1 MKSQPGS
8 NLSSAAPSLRVL
20 REAPAERVLHDS
32 TTASLL
38 EVLSVLVGDPDVAL
52 RVLAQFPSLRDM
64 QQARPAELAEID
76 GLGPR
81 RIATLKAALEIGRR
95 LLRVAGDDRAQIRS
109 PADAAQ
115 LLIPEM
121 NLLEQE
127 QLRVVL
133 LDTRMRVIAMPV
145 IYVGNLNA
153 TIVRTAEVFRE
164 AIRQNASA
172 IIVAH
177 NHPSGDS
184 SPSPEDISVTRSIIA
199 AGQLLDIDVMDHLI
213 ISGQGGQIFASLKE
227 RGLAFE

>member
-1 MKSQPGS
+1 MNSTQ
-8 NLSSAAPSLRVL
+8 PSLRVL
-20 REAPAERVLHDS
+20 REAPAERVLQDS

-38 EVLSVLVGDPDVAL
+38 EVVSVLVGDPDVAL
-52 RVLAQFPSLRDM
+52 RVLAQFPTLRDI
-64 QQARPAELAEID
+64 QQARPAELAMIN

-81 RIATLKAALEIGRR
+81 RIAALKAALEMGRR
-95 LLRVAGDDRAQIRS
+95 LLSAAGSDRPQIRS
-109 PADAAQ
+109 PEDAAH

-133 LDTRMRVIAMPV
+133 LDTRLRVIAMPV
-145 IYVGNLNA
+145 IYVGNLNSS
-153 TIVRTAEVFRE
+153 IVRTAEVFRE

-184 SPSPEDISVTRSIIA
+184 SPSPEDVAVTRNIIA

-213 ISGQGGQIFASLKE
+213 ISGRGGQIFASLKE

>member
-1 MKSQPGS
+1 MLQLQFGFLPPVR
-8 NLSSAAPSLRVL
+8 PSLRVL
-20 REAPAERVLHDS
+20 REAPNGRVLRDS
-32 TTASLL
+32 SAASLL
-38 EVLSVLVGDPDVAL
+38 EIVSAIIGDPDVAL
-52 RVLAQFPSLRDM
+52 RLLAVFPTLLDLQR
-64 QQARPAELAEID
+64 ALPAELGIVN

-81 RIATLKAALEIGRR
+81 RIAALKAALELGRR
-95 LLRVAGDDRAQIRS
+95 LMAATATDRLQVRS

-133 LDTRMRVIAMPV
+133 FDTRMHVIAMPV
-145 IYVGNLNA
+145 IYVGNLNS

-184 SPSPEDISVTRSIIA
+184 SPSPEDVSVTRAIIQT
-199 AGQLLDIDVMDHLI
+199 GQLLDIEVLDHLI
-213 ISGQGGQIFASLKE
+213 ISGNGGQTFVSLKE
-227 RGLAFE
+227 HGLAFE